1 LQDGRQV
8 LIKHSSSQTKAATSR
23 SAISTKKI
31 SCTTKR
37 EVEAMNIQPINN
49 LLDRLDYVKQ
59 SKPDHWRAKCP
70 IHQSDKSKSRSLSIV
85 ETESGSTLIHCFAGC
100 AYDAVLDAIGL
111 QPSDLFPKDEYIAG
125 TKHLKKPAGK
135 TYRRVIEDA
144 RGAAT
149 IVEVGARMLS
159 RGETLDADDLIVLA
173 GASEDLR
180 GMLDV

>member
-1 LQDGRQV
+1 
-8 LIKHSSSQTKAATSR
+8 
-23 SAISTKKI
+23 
-31 SCTTKR
+31 
-37 EVEAMNIQPINN
+37 M
-49 LLDRLDYVKQ
+49 
-59 SKPDHWRAKCP
+59 
-70 IHQSDKSKSRSLSIV
+70 
-85 ETESGSTLIHCFAGC
+85 IHCFAGC